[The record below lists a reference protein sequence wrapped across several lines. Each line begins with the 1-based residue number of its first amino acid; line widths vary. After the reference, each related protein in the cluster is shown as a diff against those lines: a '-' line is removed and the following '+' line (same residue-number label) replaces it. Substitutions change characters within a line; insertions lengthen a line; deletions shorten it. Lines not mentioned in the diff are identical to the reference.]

1 MADKKISQLTE
12 ATTPLSGT
20 ETLPIVQE
28 GNTVKATVQN
38 VLGYVVN
45 DSTNNILKTM
55 AGGNNIGL
63 NIDFANGVYV
73 LGDYD
78 GVFGSNA
85 YFKYDF
91 TNNTMKAVVNSGYE
105 GLFIDGTSQV
115 HKIGLSPGNNSDC
128 FIGVDVQN
136 QTLITKNTT
145 QASAGSTSG
154 EYLKIN
160 VGGTDY
166 VIELFNAS

>member
-1 MADKKISQLTE
+1 MDKKISQLTA
-12 ATTPLSGT
+12 ATTPLAGT
-20 ETLPIVQE
+20 ETLPIVQS

-63 NIDFANGVYV
+63 NIDFTNGIFS

-78 GVFGSNA
+78 GTLGA
-85 YFKYDF
+85 PGYFRYNL
-91 TNNTMKAVVNSGYE
+91 NNQTIEAVLNGGIE
-105 GLFIDGTSQV
+105 GLFIDGISQV
-115 HKIGLSPGNNSDC
+115 HKIGTFANSNADC
-128 FIGVDVQN
+128 FIGVDVQG

-154 EYLKIN
+154 EYLKIR
-160 VGGTDY
+160 VGNTNY
-166 VIELFNAS
+166 VIELFNES